1 MSTNWD
7 SEDSFW
13 KRTVVYSAIA
23 VAVVAA
29 AGAFYYFKV
38 MKREP
43 APAPPPPVA
52 QTAETPPPAAE
63 TQHHPIPVAAPDKP
77 LPKLG
82 ESDPDMKEALAG
94 VFGSRPIQE
103 MLVPDMVVRKIVV
116 TVDNLP
122 RNKVAEQM
130 RPVKPLGGLT
140 ATNTSGDVIT
150 LSEENAARYA
160 PFIQLVQSTDMKQL
174 GALYIRYYPLFQE
187 AYEDLGYPGQYFN
200 DRLVQVIDH
209 LLQTPDVRGPIQL
222 KQGRVFYEFADP
234 ALEAR
239 SAGQK
244 LLLRMGAGNQSIL
257 KQKLRDLR
265 VVVTTSQEKPSDSGT
280 PPPATAPAT
289 TGAPQVEAPTVKPDV
304 APEAVPAGQ

>member
-1 MSTNWD
+1 VSTTWN

-29 AGAFYYFKV
+29 GGAWYYFKV
-38 MKREP
+38 AKPDEAP
-43 APAPPPPVA
+43 PAPPVA
-52 QTAETPPPAAE
+52 KAPAAPLE
-63 TQHHPIPVAAPDKP
+63 DAGTQHHPIPQAAAPDKP
-77 LPKLG
+77 LPKLN
-82 ESDPDMKEALAG
+82 ESDSDVAGSLAG
-94 VFGSRPIQE
+94 LFGRKPIEE
-103 MLVPDMVVRKIVV
+103 MLVPERVIRNIVV

-130 RPVKPLGGLT
+130 RPVKPLAGQTVT
-140 ATNTSGDVIT
+140 ATSGDTIT
-150 LSEENAARYA
+150 LTPENSARYA
-160 PFIQLVQSTDMKQL
+160 AFMQIVQSTDTKQL

-209 LLQTPDVRGPIQL
+209 LLQTPEVRGPILL
-222 KQGRVFYEFADP
+222 KQGRVFYEYADP
-234 ALEAR
+234 ALESR

-244 LLLRMGAGNQSIL
+244 LLLRMGSENEAII

-265 VVVTTSQEKPSDSGT
+265 VVVTTSQDPPKDSEAAAPSAQ
-280 PPPATAPAT
+280 PPAD
-289 TGAPQVEAPTVKPDV
+289 APTVTPDS
-304 APEAVPAGQ
+304 APEAAPAPR

>member
-1 MSTNWD
+1 VSTNWN

-29 AGAFYYFKV
+29 AGAYYYFKV
-38 MKREP
+38 LKRDTAPAAPPPVVQTAEPP
-43 APAPPPPVA
+43 APAG
-52 QTAETPPPAAE
+52 E
-63 TQHHPIPVAAPDKP
+63 TQHHPIPAAAPDKP
-77 LPKLG
+77 LPKLS
-82 ESDPDMKEALAG
+82 ESDADMREALG
-94 VFGSRPIQE
+94 SVFGRRPIE
-103 MLVPDMVVRKIVV
+103 EILVPDMVVRHIVV

-122 RNKVAEQM
+122 RNKIAEAM

-160 PFIQLVQSTDMKQL
+160 PLIALVQNTDMKQL
-174 GALYIRYYPLFQE
+174 GAMYIRYYPLFQE

-209 LLQTPDVRGPIQL
+209 LLQTPEVRGPIQL
-222 KQGRVFYEFADP
+222 KQGRVFYEYADP
-234 ALEAR
+234 SLEAR

-244 LLLRMGAGNQSIL
+244 LLLRMGGQNEAVV
-257 KQKLRDLR
+257 KQKLRELR
-265 VVVTTSQEKPSDSGT
+265 IVVTSSQEAPADSAAS
-280 PPPATAPAT
+280 ATAPAT
-289 TGAPQVEAPTVKPDV
+289 TGAPQVEAPTVKPDA
-304 APEAVPAGQ
+304 APEAVPAKQ